1 MSTVQEIQ
9 SAVSHLSVEE
19 LTRFR
24 AWFEEFDA
32 RLWEVQLEKDTRN
45 GKLDELARQAI
56 ADLHA
61 GKCTEP

>member
-9 SAVSHLSVEE
+9 SVVSHLSAEE
-19 LTRFR
+19 LARFR

-32 RLWEVQLEKDTRN
+32 RLWEVQLEKDARN

-56 ADLHA
+56 ADFHA

>member
-9 SAVSHLSVEE
+9 SAVSHLTAEE
-19 LTRFR
+19 LSRFR

-32 RLWEVQLEKDTRN
+32 RLWETQFEEDVRN
-45 GKLDELARQAI
+45 GKLDEVARQAI

-61 GKCTEP
+61 GKCTEL